1 MENDISQQKNLK
13 TKHLLGYAAYPFFS
27 LFGALTWAW
36 RNMYFALIGININL
50 LSTAQT
56 IARFVDL
63 AVAII
68 AGGVIEKVRLR
79 IFGGGKYRPWLFIFI
94 FVITFGIIISFNDL
108 APGNDAIHFIVVLIG
123 ALCVSVSMTFIGA
136 AQFGLVPMFAGA
148 SQVDRTRLTTWN
160 YRITTVAT
168 IFTSATG
175 AYMLT
180 WFGTLFKPPM
190 NYTVMSSSFAFFY
203 LVGGFILLHTAKPF
217 DPPQDIKP
225 GGPGAPEVK
234 VADMVKAVT
243 TNSQLLIY
251 LLASMFNQIGMLI
264 GMNIIIYFWQLV
276 IPYTHGISPSDS
288 FPGLY
293 TIAQTTTTVTNLVFS
308 MIGPEVG
315 KKLGKDRALW
325 VGMLFGSFSA
335 TLNFFFGSRYWL
347 FYVGIN
353 MIGMFA
359 GSLSAGFG
367 INYALDCGEYGLWKT
382 GQDHRLVIMSMNTL
396 PGKIA
401 GILGGF
407 VMFALAAIGFD
418 SQAVQ
423 AASAAG
429 GIPAF
434 VDDAFVRNYMVLMM
448 GIPAVCR
455 LIAAILIRFFYKIK
469 DADARM
475 YAAENQARREAAAA
489 AAAAAAGGSGE

>member
-1 MENDISQQKNLK
+1 MDVDISQQKNLK
-13 TKHLLGYAAYPFFS
+13 PKHLLGYAAYPFFS
-27 LFGALTWAW
+27 LLGSLTWAW
-36 RNMYFALIGININL
+36 RNMYFALIGINMNL

-68 AGGVIEKVRLR
+68 AGGIIEKVRLN
-79 IFGGGKYRPWLFIFI
+79 IGGGGKYRPWLFIFM

-108 APGNDAIHFIVVLIG
+108 APGNDLIHFIVVLVG
-123 ALCVSVSMTFIGA
+123 ALCVSIAMTFIGA

-148 SQVDRTRLTTWN
+148 SAVDRTRLTTWN

-180 WFGTLFKPPM
+180 WFGTKFAPPM
-190 NYTVMSSSFAFFY
+190 NYTIMSSSFAFFY
-203 LVGGFILLHTAKPF
+203 ILGAVILIITAKPF
-217 DPPQDIKP
+217 DPPTP
-225 GGPGAPEVK
+225 APEAGRPGAPEVK
-234 VADMVKAVT
+234 VADMIKAVA

-251 LLASMFNQIGMLI
+251 LLASMFNMIGMMI
-264 GMNIIIYFWQLV
+264 NMGIIIYFWQLI
-276 IPYTHGISPSDS
+276 IPYTHGIPASEA

-293 TIAQTTTTVTNLVFS
+293 TVAQTTTTVAGLVFS
-308 MIGPEVG
+308 MIGPEIG

-325 VGMLFGSFSA
+325 IGMLVGAVSA
-335 TLNFFFGSRYWL
+335 GLNFFFGAGFWAA
-347 FYVGIN
+347 FVGIN
-353 MIGMFA
+353 LLATFS

-382 GQDHRLVIMSMNTL
+382 GQDHRLVIMSMNNL
-396 PGKIA
+396 PMKIA
-401 GILGGF
+401 GIIGGF
-407 VMFALAAIGFD
+407 ATFALAAIGFD
-418 SQAVQ
+418 SLAVQ
-423 AASAAG
+423 GAAAQGVLPS
-429 GIPAF
+429 F
-434 VDDAFVRNYMVLMM
+434 VDDAFVRNYMLLLM

-489 AAAAAAGGSGE
+489 AAAAATADE